1 MAEDNKIE
9 KDDVD
14 RKLDEIRAV
23 LGIQTTTTVTKSSV
37 LEGIKRQLDHIDKQL
52 SNDRQILFFCLLPL
66 QIGIAFVIAGGA
78 NWLVSVWT
86 RVITGAGMAFITFA
100 YLNLR
105 RYDRKVKIDKETSD
119 TTA

>member
-1 MAEDNKIE
+1 MAEDSETK
-9 KDDVD
+9 KDDIEH
-14 RKLDEIRAV
+14 KLDGIRTV
-23 LGIQTTTTVTKSSV
+23 LGIQTITTVTKSSV

-52 SNDRQILFFCLLPL
+52 RNDRQILWFCLLPL

-86 RVITGAGMAFITFA
+86 RVITGAGIAFITFA

-105 RYDRKVKIDKETSD
+105 RYDRKLKIDKETSD